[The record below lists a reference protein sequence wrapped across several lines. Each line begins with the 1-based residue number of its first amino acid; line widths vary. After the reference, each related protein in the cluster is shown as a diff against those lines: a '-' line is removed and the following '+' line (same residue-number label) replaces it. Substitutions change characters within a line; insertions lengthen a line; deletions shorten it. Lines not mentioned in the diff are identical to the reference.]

1 VAKVNAVLRF
11 RGQAWVILT
20 YMVPAQAEVDAAT
33 GLPVLRQADATSMLL
48 LTDVLEPHHV
58 VHRCDSTCM
67 TSGPGFDDGAHG
79 NLNEYLDNV
88 HFIW

>member
-1 VAKVNAVLRF
+1 MAKVNAVLRF

-58 VHRCDSTCM
+58 VHRCDSTCT
-67 TSGPGFDDGAHG
+67 TSGPGFDDGDHG
-79 NLNEYLDNV
+79 NVNEFLDNV